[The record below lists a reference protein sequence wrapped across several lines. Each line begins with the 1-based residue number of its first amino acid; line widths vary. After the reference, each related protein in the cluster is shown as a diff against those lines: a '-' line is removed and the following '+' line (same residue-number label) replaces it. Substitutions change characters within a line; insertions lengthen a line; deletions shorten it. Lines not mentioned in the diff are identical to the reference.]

1 MATSSDVDQQTCGF
15 PSCERPVAPA
25 GESGGRPPRYCDR
38 ADHNAQSAFRA
49 RRRRPEDPATAG
61 GPSDG
66 GERPVSLAA
75 MTLRGVAQ
83 RFAEDL
89 QRGLDAL
96 QVLTDVEQLEAELAS
111 VRADTHAEV
120 SRAEQRAA
128 TEQRARIEASEAAED
143 ALAATEEARARAD
156 ASQAQADAALEHAR
170 SSSHDAEQARRERDD
185 AVAAL
190 QAASAK
196 AAAAEQRA
204 EQSAASAQAAN
215 ARAEDADAQREQGR
229 RAGRHRHTRA
239 RRRAT
244 RTPAR

>member
-1 MATSSDVDQQTCGF
+1 VLCYDETKQGPRREPGCRRRAMCSS
-15 PSCERPVAPA
+15 RPAAFRAVSGRSRPPA
-25 GESGGRPPRYCDR
+25 VSGGRPPRYCDR

-49 RRRRPEDPATAG
+49 RRRRPEDPATTG

-66 GERPVSLAA
+66 GDRPVSLAA

-111 VRADTHAEV
+111 VHADTHAEV

-156 ASQAQADAALEHAR
+156 AAQAQADAAP
-170 SSSHDAEQARRERDD
+170 
-185 AVAAL
+185 
-190 QAASAK
+190 
-196 AAAAEQRA
+196 
-204 EQSAASAQAAN
+204 
-215 ARAEDADAQREQGR
+215 
-229 RAGRHRHTRA
+229 
-239 RRRAT
+239 T
-244 RTPAR
+244 RTTGESERHCGAVSCRSPWRCASSRPALRTARCLRSC